1 MKQYLRLIQ
10 NIIILLLI
18 GAACFGVYTYFFSS
32 DEDEFQLEDTP
43 LHIEM
48 IRTIAEI
55 STVAYNDEVVVDTV
69 EFFEKSVDASYYNP
83 YEWYKMYSRNIKR
96 RLTLIVK
103 GEVRI
108 GFNLTDHPLDIKHRN
123 DTIFIH
129 APPSEVIDVLMSP
142 QNTEVFQEQGTWSD
156 YARRKLESKGRD
168 RLQENAL
175 RFDLFKKANENFK
188 NLLLELTPKDK
199 TVIVEFNADKK

>member
-10 NIIILLLI
+10 NILVLLLI
-18 GAACFGVYTYFFSS
+18 GAAGFGIYYYFFAKKS
-32 DEDEFQLEDTP
+32 DDFQIDDTP

-55 STVAYNDEVVVDTV
+55 STVAYHDEVVVDTV
-69 EFFEKSVDASYYNP
+69 EFFEKPAEVSYYNP
-83 YEWYKMYSRNIKR
+83 YEWYKMYSRNIER

-108 GFNLTDHPLDIKHRN
+108 GFNLTDHPLAIQHRN
-123 DTIFIH
+123 DTIFIE
-129 APPSEVIDVLMSP
+129 APHSEVIDVLMSP
-142 QNTEVFQEQGTWSD
+142 QSTEVFQEQGSWAD
-156 YARRKLESKGRD
+156 NARRKLEAKGRI

-175 RFDLFKKANENFK
+175 RFDLFEKANENFK

-199 TVIVEFNADKK
+199 TVIVEFKPTTK

>member
-1 MKQYLRLIQ
+1 MKQYFRLIQ
-10 NIIILLLI
+10 NIIVLLII
-18 GAACFGVYTYFFSS
+18 GAAGFGIYTYFFNSE
-32 DEDEFQLEDTP
+32 EDDFHLDDTP

-55 STVAYNDEVVVDTV
+55 STVSYHDEVVIDTV
-69 EFFEKSVDASYYNP
+69 EFFEKSTDANYYNP

-108 GFNLTDHPLDIKHRN
+108 GFNLTDYPLDIKHRN

-129 APPSEVIDVLMSP
+129 APTSEVIDVLMSP

-156 YARRKLESKGRD
+156 YARRKLEAKGRI

-175 RFDLFKKANENFK
+175 RFDLFEKANENFK
-188 NLLLELTPKDK
+188 ELLLELTPKDK
-199 TVIVEFNADKK
+199 TVIVTFNPVQQ